1 VKDSARLAALLGSSL
16 AIFLA
21 FNVVMFYLGLYRAVI
36 EPGSSTASFE
46 RAIRAVVA
54 WNADRRSDV
63 LVVGDSRIYAGFD
76 PRIANAH
83 GGGLRFLNAGVPGM
97 GPRSWY
103 YFTRAVDPA
112 ARRFRA
118 LVIPVD
124 SYTDDTSAIG
134 SLDADDHAQD
144 LHLIVFE
151 TRPADIPYLA
161 KSFDEPDLQRSVA
174 FDMLLRGPI
183 MRDDVQALLSDPAA
197 RVAAREHMDPGA
209 FDPRTVHPFATS
221 LATLRV
227 DFAHDRIEAPSW
239 VSADERSELE
249 KQILRVPRP
258 SPSYAAYRR
267 YWLEPIVRRYLA
279 ADVPI
284 VFVRLPARPVHRTY
298 PSEPGGTIAT
308 FAAIDRDRV
317 HLISQAPYVALE
329 RPEFFADHDHLD
341 LEGGRRFSE
350 LLGRDV
356 ARALKTES
364 GPSSP
369 TGSVAPIVARDAHPM
384 HALLVALE
392 VGIPMRL
399 QSIDFGFFLAI
410 VFASFYAL
418 PRRYRTPMLLLASY
432 YFYLRWNGWYVVFL
446 LFLTVTDFAIAL
458 RLEQTRHR
466 KTLLALGIGLNLAFL
481 GAFKYTNFVTSSLV
495 ALAGKSTDP
504 WFLALVVPVGIS
516 FHTFQSI
523 SYLVD
528 VSTGRIAATRKPLD
542 YALYISFFPQ
552 LLAGPIVRA
561 GRFLGE
567 LTDWHAPD
575 ADRIERGVREIALG
589 LVKKLVIADQFAP
602 VADRYFAAP
611 ALQPS
616 ATAAWCATFAF
627 AIQIYFDFSGYS
639 DIAIGSA
646 RLLGFDFPAN
656 FRRPYFA
663 TGFSDFWRR
672 WHITLSTWLR
682 DYLYIPLGGDR
693 VGTFATYRNLF
704 ITMLLGGLWHGANW
718 TFVAWGAYHGALLSV
733 ERAFNA
739 RNAASRG
746 APARIVRVG
755 LTFLAVLLGW
765 VLFRAQSF
773 GDAFATYRAMVAGGG
788 GPATLPTWPLVGLVV
803 AFGIGV
809 AQERGASWNWRT
821 RPLALQVATLTTLLA
836 LCELAS
842 WPGANQ
848 PFIYFKF

>member
-1 VKDSARLAALLGSSL
+1 MKDSARLAVLLVTTL
-16 AIFLA
+16 AVFLA
-21 FNVVMFYLGLYRAVI
+21 FNVAVFYLGLYRSVL

-46 RAIRAVVA
+46 SAIRAVVD
-54 WNADRRSDV
+54 WQADRRSDV
-63 LVVGDSRIYAGFD
+63 LVIGDSRIYAGFD
-76 PRIANAH
+76 PHIASAH
-83 GGGLRFLNAGVPGM
+83 GGGLRFLNAGVPGT
-97 GPRSWY
+97 GPRPWY
-103 YFTRAVDPA
+103 YFTRAIDPVA
-112 ARRFRA
+112 NRFRA

-134 SLDADDHAQD
+134 SLDAADHAQD
-144 LHLIVFE
+144 LHPIVFE
-151 TRPADIPYLA
+151 TTPLDIPRLA
-161 KSFDEPDLQRSVA
+161 ASFDEPDLKRSVA

-183 MRDDVQALLSDPAA
+183 MRDDVQALLSDPGA
-197 RVAAREHMDPGA
+197 RIAAREHPQPDA
-209 FDPRTVHPFATS
+209 FDPRIAHPFATS
-221 LATLRV
+221 LEGLRV
-227 DFAHDRIEAPSW
+227 DFASDRIDVPPW
-239 VSADERSELE
+239 VNADERAELE
-249 KQILRVPRP
+249 KQILRVPQS

-267 YWLEPIVRRYLA
+267 YWLEPIVRRYVA
-279 ADVPI
+279 AGVP
-284 VFVRLPARPVHRTY
+284 VVLVRLPARPIHRTY
-298 PSEPGGTIAT
+298 PSDPSGTVT
-308 FAAIDRDRV
+308 EFENIDRHLV
-317 HLISQAPYVALE
+317 HLIPQAPYVALE
-329 RPEFFADHDHLD
+329 RPELFADHDHLD
-341 LEGGRRFSE
+341 VAGSRLFSA

-356 ARALKTES
+356 AGALRN
-364 GPSSP
+364 G
-369 TGSVAPIVARDAHPM
+369 PIVAQSTAAAAPVAITDAHPI
-384 HALLVALE
+384 HSLLVAL
-392 VGIPMRL
+392 GIGVPMPL
-399 QSIDFGFFLAI
+399 QSIDFGLFLGI
-410 VFASFYAL
+410 VLVSFYAL
-418 PRRYRTPMLLLASY
+418 PHRYRTAMLLVASY

-446 LFLTVTDFAIAL
+446 VFLTITDFAIAL
-458 RLEQTRHR
+458 RLEHTRYR

-481 GAFKYTNFVTSSLV
+481 GAFKYTNFVTSSLFV
-495 ALAGKSTDP
+495 LSGKSTDP
-504 WFLALVVPVGIS
+504 WYVALVVPIGIS

-528 VSTGRIAATRKPLD
+528 VSTGRTTATKKPLD

-552 LLAGPIVRA
+552 LLAGPIVRVA
-561 GRFLGE
+561 RFLGE

-575 ADRIERGVREIALG
+575 ADRIERGVREIVLG

-616 ATAAWCATFAF
+616 ATAAWCAALAF

-693 VGTFATYRNLF
+693 VGRFATYRNLL

-733 ERAFNA
+733 ERAFDA
-739 RNAASRG
+739 RNASSLDTRN
-746 APARIVRVG
+746 RIVRVG
-755 LTFLAVLLGW
+755 LTFLAVVLGW

-773 GDAFATYRAMVAGGG
+773 GDAFATYRAMVVGGG
-788 GPATLPTWPLVGLVV
+788 GPSTLPIWPLVGLVV

-821 RPLALQVATLTTLLA
+821 RPLGMQVATLSALLV

-842 WPGANQ
+842 WPGANH

>member
-1 VKDSARLAALLGSSL
+1 VKDSARLAVLLVSTL
-16 AIFLA
+16 VVFLA
-21 FNVVMFYLGLYRAVI
+21 FDVAVFYLGLYRSVL

-46 RAIRAVVA
+46 RAIRTVVE
-54 WNADRRSDV
+54 WRADPRRDV
-63 LVVGDSRIYAGFD
+63 LVIGDSRIYAGFD
-76 PRIANAH
+76 PHIANAN
-83 GGGLRFLNAGVPGM
+83 GGGLRFLNAGVPGT

-103 YFTRAVDPA
+103 YFTRAVDPTA
-112 ARRFRA
+112 HRFRA

-124 SYTDDTSAIG
+124 SYTDDTSSIG
-134 SLDADDHAQD
+134 SLDAADHAQD
-144 LHLIVFE
+144 LHPIVFE
-151 TRPADIPYLA
+151 TTPLDIPHLA
-161 KSFDEPDLQRSVA
+161 ASFDEPDLQRSVA

-183 MRDDVQALLSDPAA
+183 MRDDVQALLSDPIA
-197 RVAAREHMDPGA
+197 RIKAREHQAPDS
-209 FDPRTVHPFATS
+209 FDLRSVHPFATK
-221 LATLRV
+221 LDRLRV
-227 DFAHDRIEAPSW
+227 DFASDRIEAPTW
-239 VSADERSELE
+239 VGADERAELE
-249 KQILRVPRP
+249 KQILRISQP

-267 YWLEPIVRRYLA
+267 YWLGPIVRRYVA
-279 ADVPI
+279 AGVP
-284 VFVRLPARPVHRTY
+284 VAFVRLPARPIHRAY
-298 PSEPGGTIAT
+298 PDRPSGTVT
-308 FAAIDRDRV
+308 EFENVDRNRV
-317 HLISQAPYVALE
+317 HLIPQAPYIALE
-329 RPEFFADHDHLD
+329 RPELFADHDHLD
-341 LEGGRRFSE
+341 VDGGRLFSA

-356 ARALKTES
+356 ARALE
-364 GPSSP
+364 G
-369 TGSVAPIVARDAHPM
+369 GSVAAQSASAAIAVTSPQPM
-384 HALLVALE
+384 HALLVAL
-392 VGIPMRL
+392 GIGVPMPL
-399 QSIDFGFFLAI
+399 QSIDFGLFLAI
-410 VFASFYAL
+410 VLASFYAL

-446 LFLTVTDFAIAL
+446 VFLTVTDFAIAL
-458 RLEQTRHR
+458 RLEHTRYR
-466 KTLLALGIGLNLAFL
+466 KALLAIGIGLNLAFL
-481 GAFKYTNFVTSSLV
+481 GAFKYTNFVTSSLF
-495 ALAGKSTDP
+495 AIAGNKVDP
-504 WFLALVVPVGIS
+504 WYVALVVPVGIS

-528 VSTGRIAATRKPLD
+528 VSTGRTTATRKPLD

-567 LTDWHAPD
+567 LTDWHAPN
-575 ADRIERGVREIALG
+575 ADRIERGVREIVLG
-589 LVKKLVIADQFAP
+589 LVKKLAIADQFAP

-616 ATAAWCATFAF
+616 ATAAWCAAFAF

-693 VGTFATYRNLF
+693 DGRFATYRNLF
-704 ITMLLGGLWHGANW
+704 VTMLLGGLWHGANW
-718 TFVAWGAYHGALLSV
+718 TFVAWGAYHGALLSL
-733 ERAFNA
+733 ERVLNA
-739 RNAASRG
+739 RNVTSLGVPTR
-746 APARIVRVG
+746 VFRVG

-773 GDAFATYRAMVAGGG
+773 GDAFATYRAMVSGGS
-788 GPATLPTWPLVGLVV
+788 GPFTLPVWPIVGLAV
-803 AFGIGV
+803 AFGIGL

-821 RPLALQVATLTTLLA
+821 RPLAIQVAALTTLLV

>member
-1 VKDSARLAALLGSSL
+1 VKDSARLAVLLVTSL
-16 AIFLA
+16 AVFLA
-21 FNVVMFYLGLYRAVI
+21 FDVAVFYLGLYRSVL

-46 RAIRAVVA
+46 SAIRTVVD
-54 WNADRRSDV
+54 WQADRRRDV
-63 LVVGDSRIYAGFD
+63 LVIGDSRIYAGFD
-76 PRIANAH
+76 PRIANAQA
-83 GGGLRFLNAGVPGM
+83 GGLRFLNAGVPGTD
-97 GPRSWY
+97 PRPWY

-112 ARRFRA
+112 AHRFRA

-134 SLDADDHAQD
+134 SLDAADHAQD
-144 LHLIVFE
+144 LHAIVFE
-151 TRPADIPYLA
+151 TTPLDIPRLA
-161 KSFDEPDLQRSVA
+161 ASFDEPDLQRSVA

-183 MRDDVQALLSDPAA
+183 MRNDVQSLLSDPIA
-197 RVAAREHMDPGA
+197 RIAAREHPVPNA
-209 FDPRTVHPFATS
+209 FDPRLVHPFATN
-221 LATLRV
+221 LEGLRV
-227 DFAHDRIEAPSW
+227 DFARDRIDVPSW
-239 VSADERSELE
+239 VSADERAELE
-249 KQILRVPRP
+249 KQILRVPQP
-258 SPSYAAYRR
+258 SASYAAYRT
-267 YWLEPIVRRYLA
+267 YWLEPIVRRYVA
-279 ADVPI
+279 AGVPV
-284 VFVRLPARPVHRTY
+284 VFVRLPARPIHRAY
-298 PSEPGGTIAT
+298 PSDPSGTVT
-308 FAAIDRDRV
+308 ELESIDRNLV
-317 HLISQAPYVALE
+317 HLIPQAEYVALE
-329 RPEFFADHDHLD
+329 RPGLFADHDHLD
-341 LEGGRRFSE
+341 VQGGRLFSA

-356 ARALKTES
+356 ARALEGT
-364 GPSSP
+364 
-369 TGSVAPIVARDAHPM
+369 SVAAQSRAADAPVALTDARPI
-384 HALLVALE
+384 HALLVALG
-392 VGIPMRL
+392 VGVPMPL
-399 QSIDFGFFLAI
+399 QSIDFGLFLGF
-410 VFASFYAL
+410 VLVSFYAL
-418 PRRYRTPMLLLASY
+418 PRRYRTAMLLVASY

-446 LFLTVTDFAIAL
+446 VFLTITDFAIAL
-458 RLEQTRHR
+458 RLEHTRYR

-481 GAFKYTNFVTSSLV
+481 GAFKYTNFVTSSLF
-495 ALAGKSTDP
+495 ALAGKHEDP
-504 WFLALVVPVGIS
+504 WYLALVVPVGIS

-523 SYLVD
+523 SYLID
-528 VSTGRIAATRKPLD
+528 VSTGRTTATRKPLD

-567 LTDWHAPD
+567 LTGWHPPD

-611 ALQPS
+611 TLQPG
-616 ATAAWCATFAF
+616 ATAAWCAAFAF
-627 AIQIYFDFSGYS
+627 AMQIYFDFSGYS

-693 VGTFATYRNLF
+693 VGRFATYRNLL

-739 RNAASRG
+739 RNGASLG
-746 APARIVRVG
+746 VVARAVRIG

-773 GDAFATYRAMVAGGG
+773 ADAFATYRAMVSGGG
-788 GPATLPTWPLVGLVV
+788 GPFTLPIWPLVGLVV

-821 RPLALQVATLTTLLA
+821 RPLGMQVATLATLLV